1 MEVSLVLE
9 GEDECR
15 KIQISAYN
23 LKGDDDDDEKERQGI
38 ELYG

>member
-23 LKGDDDDDEKERQGI
+23 LKGDDDDEKERQGI